1 MCYKYS
7 QIQSM
12 YLLFSLPHTYYTYII
27 KPLFPK
33 KPLISL
39 LIITSGFAMKYK
51 YLLYTCLCAAILP
64 QCASRHK
71 IAYNIPPDYP
81 ENKRKEFIAL
91 LDKGQQIYKANC
103 SECHGIFT
111 SGKDGVPNFS
121 KVQIDNYSAR
131 FINRDPRNHAV
142 LRKMSPDQLNQ
153 VLAFLRYKKT
163 DGPPA
168 VRKPQ

>member
-1 MCYKYS
+1 
-7 QIQSM
+7 
-12 YLLFSLPHTYYTYII
+12 
-27 KPLFPK
+27 
-33 KPLISL
+33 
-39 LIITSGFAMKYK
+39 MKYK
-51 YLLYTCLCAAILP
+51 YLLLILCSFALFT

-71 IAYNIPPDYP
+71 IAYNIPADYP
-81 ENKRKEFIAL
+81 ESKRKEFIGL
-91 LDKGQQIYKANC
+91 LDKGQQLYKANC

-111 SGKDGVPNFS
+111 SGKDGIPNFS

-131 FINRDPRNHAV
+131 FINRDPRIHAV

-153 VLAFLRYKKT
+153 VLAFLRYKKS